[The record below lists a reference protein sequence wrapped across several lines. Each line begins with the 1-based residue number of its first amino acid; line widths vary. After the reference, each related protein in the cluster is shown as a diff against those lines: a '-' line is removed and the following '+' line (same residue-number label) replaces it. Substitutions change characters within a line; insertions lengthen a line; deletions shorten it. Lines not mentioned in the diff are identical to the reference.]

1 MLTPLL
7 PLIRNAMLLT
17 DLIPDISLLIPQ
29 SYEEIKTPETEK
41 LLASFLTQA
50 ETSAA
55 PKLIHMSGI
64 PGAGKSTFYRRHRW
78 NKHVFICFD
87 TIMEQLPAYQQEL
100 QNAGSVA
107 AFQKW
112 EIPARIIG
120 YELLRRAVSLRKDIF
135 FDHGGVTP
143 AHVNLMKNLKNY
155 GYATEMYY
163 ISCTPEVAFNRA
175 LLREQT
181 TLRHTPREIIEKR
194 SQIIGELLV
203 QYKNIVDRFYA
214 YDNRN
219 NKYRLVE
226 SIDNLNKKEAA

>member
-78 NKHVFICFD
+78 NKHV
-87 TIMEQLPAYQQEL
+87 L
-100 QNAGSVA
+100 SVLTPLWNNSPPIGRNCKTPVPLRLSKMGNPGTHHRLWIA
-107 AFQKW
+107 APCRESAQ
-112 EIPARIIG
+112 R
-120 YELLRRAVSLRKDIF
+120 YL

-143 AHVNLMKNLKNY
+143 AHVNLMKTLKTM
-155 GYATEMYY
+155 AMPPK
-163 ISCTPEVAFNRA
+163 CTTSAVR
-175 LLREQT
+175 R
-181 TLRHTPREIIEKR
+181 K
-194 SQIIGELLV
+194 
-203 QYKNIVDRFYA
+203 
-214 YDNRN
+214 
-219 NKYRLVE
+219 
-226 SIDNLNKKEAA
+226 

>member
-1 MLTPLL
+1 
-7 PLIRNAMLLT
+7 MLLT
-17 DLIPDISLLIPQ
+17 DLIPDISLLVPQ
-29 SYEEIKTPETEK
+29 SYQEIKTLETER
-41 LLASFLTQA
+41 LLASFLAQA
-50 ETSAA
+50 ETSAT

-64 PGAGKSTFYRRHRW
+64 PGAGKSTFYRSHHW
-78 NKHVFICFD
+78 DKHVFIGFD

-135 FDHGGVTP
+135 LDHGGATP

-155 GYATEMYY
+155 GYSTEMYY
-163 ISCTPEVAFNRA
+163 ISCPPKVAFNRA